1 MTTYQEPILAD
12 GEFDVIVVG
21 SGGGGLVAAI
31 TAADLGAR
39 VAVLE
44 RSTRFGGTTAYSGG
58 KIWIPDNHHMRRLG
72 IPDSREAAAR
82 YLLHVCGADYPEMI
96 DAYLQ
101 YAPEMAQYVEDRT
114 PLSFYPC
121 VNYPDYHPT
130 FDGATLGGRAL
141 DAQPY
146 DASGLGDLLQHVRRS
161 PTFLPFTHEEWETWR
176 FPANFDWEL
185 IGERI
190 GNDVVTTGAAIAASL
205 VQGCLDRGI
214 ALYRSARGRTLL
226 QDAEGR
232 ITGIEVE
239 QEGQTYTLRATSG
252 VILACGGFDWNPDL
266 QRRFLRGP
274 ALGAASPPG
283 NEGDGILMG
292 MEIGAQVGNMSEAWW
307 APLLQVP
314 DETVDGEP
322 LFRAL
327 INERGLPGSIIVNR
341 AGQRFVD
348 EAHNY
353 NDITKTFHHFEPVAY
368 EWPNLDA
375 WLIFDD
381 AFHQK
386 YSVATIMPGEQVPDW
401 VARADTPAAL
411 AEQLGIDPDGLEAT
425 LARFNAFARE
435 GEDRDFARGGN
446 AYDQYYGDASVAP
459 NSNLAP
465 LEQPPFYAVKVLPG
479 MLGTKGGLVTDTHAR
494 VLDLQNTPIPGLYA
508 CGNTA
513 AFWLGR
519 GYPGP
524 GASIGPAM
532 TFGYLAARDAMQG

>member
-1 MTTYQEPILAD
+1 MTKYQEPILAD
-12 GEFDVIVVG
+12 GEFDIVVVG

-31 TAADLGAR
+31 AAADLGAR

-44 RSTRFGGTTAYSGG
+44 RSPRFGGTTAYSGG

-82 YLLHVCGADYPEMI
+82 YLLHVCGGDYPEMI

-101 YAPEMAQYVEDRT
+101 SAPEMAQYVEEHT
-114 PLSFYPC
+114 PLAFYPC

-146 DASGLGDLLQHVRRS
+146 DASGLGDLLPHVRRS

-190 GNDVVTTGAAIAASL
+190 GNDVVTTGAAIAAAL
-205 VQGCLDRGI
+205 VQGCVDRGI
-214 ALYRSARGRTLL
+214 ALYRNARGRTLL
-226 QDAEGR
+226 QDNNGR

-239 QEGQTYTLRATSG
+239 QDGATYTLRASAG

-292 MEIGAQVGNMSEAWW
+292 TEIGAQLGNMSEAWW
-307 APLLQVP
+307 APVLQVP
-314 DETVDGEP
+314 GETVDGEP
-322 LFRAL
+322 LYRAL

-353 NDITKTFHHFEPVAY
+353 NDITKTFHHFEPVSY

-381 AFHQK
+381 AFHQQ
-386 YSVATIMPGEQVPDW
+386 YSVATIMPGEPVPDW
-401 VARADTPAAL
+401 VARADTPAEL
-411 AEQLGIDPDGLEAT
+411 AQQIGIDPDGLTAT
-425 LARFNAFARE
+425 LARFNTFARD

-446 AYDQYYGDASVAP
+446 AYDQYYGDARVGP

-465 LEQPPFYAVKVLPG
+465 LEQPPFYAIQVLPG
-479 MLGTKGGLVTDTHAR
+479 MLGTKGGLVTDPHAR
-494 VLDLQNTPIPGLYA
+494 VLDLRNEPILGLYA